1 MEVVTYS
8 SFRQNLKT
16 LVDRMIDRCEPLY
29 VKRSR
34 GEDFVVMS
42 KSEFNSLQ
50 ETLYL
55 LSSPKN
61 AERLLSSINSAN
73 TKEMTAEELEQWVTS
88 GE

>member
-1 MEVVTYS
+1 
-8 SFRQNLKT
+8 
-16 LVDRMIDRCEPLY
+16 
-29 VKRSR
+29 
-34 GEDFVVMS
+34 MS